1 MTPELETTYLLHEI
15 DGLRRENTYLRNRL
29 HDSNRH
35 RKRIELAYEDALL
48 MAGWRV
54 AGIIP
59 SRRYARLHQITQ
71 RRWQNAVALLRMA
84 RVITRP
90 RAWSTDAMAVIE
102 KRLEQA
108 KTKALNDQ
116 ELFFLR
122 LNRHG
127 RR

>member
-1 MTPELETTYLLHEI
+1 MRSDQEIGYLVHELSQ
-15 DGLRRENTYLRNRL
+15 LREENTCLRNRL
-29 HDSNRH
+29 HETNRH
-35 RKRIELAYEDALL
+35 QKRIELAYEDALL
-48 MAGWRV
+48 MAGWRA

-59 SRRYARLHQITQ
+59 SRRYAKLHQITQ

-84 RVITRP
+84 RVIVRR
-90 RAWSTDAMAVIE
+90 RAWATDAMAVIE

-108 KTKALNDQ
+108 RTKALNDS